1 MTVELALV
9 VPSKE
14 EPYGGGGG
22 YFGATTQV
30 PRKIPSETDR
40 LDLQGNNISVIYESD
55 FQGLAKL
62 RILQLTDNHI
72 YTIEKDALHDLISLE
87 RLRLNSNRLKS
98 IPDNFLSS
106 AVNLLRL
113 DLSHNALTAVPKRA
127 FKGAPAL
134 RSLQLDNNQITCL
147 DEGAVKGLTELEIM
161 TLNNNNIT
169 TLPRDM
175 FAGMPRLRALRLSEN
190 PFACDCHLS
199 WLARY
204 LKNASRLAPYTRC
217 HSPGQLKGQNVADL
231 HEQDFKCSGLTE
243 NAPMECGGRSLCPHP
258 CRCADGIVDCRE
270 KSLNTVPSTLPED
283 TTELRLEQNYITE
296 IPPKAFANHRRLKRI
311 DLSNN
316 NISRVAYDAFSG
328 LKSLT
333 SL

>member
-1 MTVELALV
+1 MAID
-9 VPSKE
+9 KE
-14 EPYGGGGG
+14 
-22 YFGATTQV
+22 F
-30 PRKIPSETDR
+30 
-40 LDLQGNNISVIYESD
+40 DLQGNNISVIYESD

-87 RLRLNSNRLKS
+87 
-98 IPDNFLSS
+98 
-106 AVNLLRL
+106 RL

-231 HEQDFKCSGLTE
+231 HEQDFKCSGKCADGQRE
-243 NAPMECGGRSLCPHP
+243 RSVLIQVLCPHP

-333 SL
+333 SLVLYGNKIKDLPASVFKGLTSLQLLLLNANEISCVRRDAFKVPHNILLVCDNR